1 MKNIIFEMLRDY
13 LPTIFTFIMTV
24 LVATLKSKYTKIAND
39 NIKKD
44 VAATTVKYVE
54 QVFKDIHGKD
64 KLDKAVEYML
74 SLLEEKG
81 ITISDN
87 EIVLLLWQ
95 KKFSVMTAENSLF
108 SCRVRKTV
116 LWILC
121 TASFAKKSAAREAVK
136 AEWIIQQSSLTG
148 SLRYRVRF

>member
-87 EIVLLLWQ
+87 EIVLLLE
-95 KKFSVMTAENSLF
+95 S
-108 SCRVRKTV
+108 
-116 LWILC
+116 
-121 TASFAKKSAAREAVK
+121 AVK
-136 AEWIIQQSSLTG
+136 DMNSTSLTYFINEIKNG
-148 SLRYRVRF
+148 GAK